1 MKIIL
6 DNVGVTAKYVV
17 SGIAAGSLLLNQSPL
32 PLYYTVC
39 ALLNSLFGK
48 VMKRI
53 IKDPRPAKSPKPGY
67 GMPSSHTTA
76 ISYFSY
82 VVLYTA
88 PYFVPQP
95 SLRWLLAAVVVA
107 YGISAW

>member
-1 MKIIL
+1 MKIVL

-32 PLYYTVC
+32 PLYYTIC
-39 ALLNSLFGK
+39 ALLNSLLGK
-48 VMKRI
+48 IMKRI

-76 ISYFSY
+76 IAYFSY
-82 VVLYTA
+82 IVLYTA
-88 PYFVPQP
+88 PYFVAHPT
-95 SLRWLLAAVVVA
+95 LRVLLAIVVVA